1 MPRTTLYL
9 IRHGETAMNVRNIFR
24 GRTDIPLNDN
34 GLAQARQLA
43 AALADVPLRAVYS
56 SPMIR
61 AQETAR
67 PLAEARGL
75 AVRPMEE
82 FHNICLGEWEG
93 QAKEDVQTR
102 TPELWQRWVYAPET
116 LAIPGGESLADLL
129 ARAGAGLR
137 KLAERHAGEAVAVVS
152 HRSVVKAA
160 LAAAVGLEHDW
171 FWKFYLDTGSYS
183 VVEHQP
189 RLGFTLTRVNES
201 CHLTSKT
208 EELF

>member
-9 IRHGETAMNVRNIFR
+9 IRHGETEMNVRNIFR

-34 GLAQARQLA
+34 GRAQARQLA
-43 AALADVPLRAVYS
+43 AALAAVELRAVYS
-56 SPMIR
+56 SPMNR
-61 AQETAR
+61 AVETAR

-75 AVRPMEE
+75 PVQPMEE

-93 QAKEDVQTR
+93 QAKGDIQAR
-102 TPELWQRWVYAPET
+102 TPELWRRWVYAPET
-116 LAIPGGESLADLL
+116 LAIPGGESLVGLL
-129 ARAGAGLR
+129 ARAGNGLL
-137 KLAERHAGEAVAVVS
+137 KLTERHAGEAVAVVS

-160 LAAAVGLEHDW
+160 LAAAAGLERDW

-189 RLGFTLTRVNES
+189 VLGFTLMRVNES
-201 CHLTSKT
+201 CHLISKT